1 MTTITFWAEGQ
12 PVPYNRESAKF
23 GRTHPRNAAW
33 RRAIQ
38 GAYLEAVRFNLTPA
52 TGPVTMAIQFYGA
65 RSGCDGDNLSKEV
78 LDALNRCAYEDDS
91 QIRRCVWEIA
101 DWRARG
107 QKPKGKPADRKRG
120 VMVTLEAAQC

>member
-1 MTTITFWAEGQ
+1 MTTVTFWAEGQ
-12 PVPYNRESAKF
+12 PVPYNRESARY

-38 GAYLEAVRFNLTPA
+38 GAYLEAVGMIALT
-52 TGPVTMAIQFYGA
+52 TGPVAIAIEFHGA

-78 LDALNRCAYEDDS
+78 LDALNRLAYEDDS

-107 QKPKGKPADRKRG
+107 QKAKGKPADRKRG